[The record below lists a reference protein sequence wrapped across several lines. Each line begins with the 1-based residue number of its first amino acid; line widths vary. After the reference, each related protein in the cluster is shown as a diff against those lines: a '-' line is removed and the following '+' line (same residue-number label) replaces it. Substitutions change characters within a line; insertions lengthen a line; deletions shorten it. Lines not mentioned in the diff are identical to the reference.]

1 MPTNIVWCALG
12 KLVVENWLVIKI
24 VQSIYMN
31 ARSCVIVNG
40 NFSDDFLVQVGLPQ
54 GSQC

>member
-12 KLVVENWLVIKI
+12 KLVVEKWLIIKI